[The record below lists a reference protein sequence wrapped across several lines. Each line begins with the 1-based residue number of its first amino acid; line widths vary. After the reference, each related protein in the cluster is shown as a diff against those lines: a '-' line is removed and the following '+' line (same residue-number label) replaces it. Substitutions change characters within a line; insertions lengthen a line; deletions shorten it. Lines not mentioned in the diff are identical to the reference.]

1 MIFYNKNKQ
10 KSLIEE
16 FKIQQFQENQFLS
29 IINNTTIDNI
39 DNLLNILVELD
50 KGIKSGTKDS
60 YNSIKLLISG
70 GYHGQ

>member
-29 IINNTTIDNI
+29 IINNTKIDNI